1 MKIKKEPMLVFS
13 LHLHI
18 VVLDI
23 VREGTGCLLNLLNT
37 VLFKAST
44 DKKAAFSQSDTTP
57 GAKDTTCSLRVL
69 HLFCWHRLHRAQGQT
84 AGWGE
89 TKQAGSL
96 QHRVRFKALLKSGRE
111 QIHT

>member
-1 MKIKKEPMLVFS
+1 MKIKKNQRWVFFF

-69 HLFCWHRLHRAQGQT
+69 HLFCWHRLREHRLRQQSGEKLSKQGLY
-84 AGWGE
+84 
-89 TKQAGSL
+89 S
-96 QHRVRFKALLKSGRE
+96 
-111 QIHT
+111 ID